1 MARSDADH
9 LVVVVDQYGGDWTPV
24 AAFYERQV
32 DEAEALCGR
41 LRPDAPARC
50 SPAPYYSSE
59 ESVESGAPETPPD
72 GLVGE
77 EVAVVVVDGDATATA
92 PDDGTARAAQVEM
105 GGLRTG
111 VPVYATAED
120 AIEERPALDGRF
132 IDAEQRA
139 SDLLQTEDLR

>member
-41 LRPDAPARC
+41 LRLDASARC
-50 SPAPYYSSE
+50 SRAPYYPSE
-59 ESVESGAPETPPD
+59 ESVESEAPDTPPD

-77 EVAVVVVDGDATATA
+77 EVAVVVRGGDATASA
-92 PDDGTARAAQVEM
+92 RDDATARAAQVEM

-120 AIEERPALDGRF
+120 AIEERPALGGRF